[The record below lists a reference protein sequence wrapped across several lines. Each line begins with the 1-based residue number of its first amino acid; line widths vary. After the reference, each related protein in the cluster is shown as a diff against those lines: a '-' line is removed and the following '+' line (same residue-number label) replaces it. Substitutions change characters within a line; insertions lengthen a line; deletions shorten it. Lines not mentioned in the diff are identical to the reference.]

1 MSTMTRDEILA
12 AVMAGKSLRGA
23 NLTRA
28 TLTGTNL
35 RSAHL
40 RSADLTD
47 AILTGANLGHRS
59 IVPDTGAFRVWKK
72 LAKGALCCL
81 LVPAEAR
88 RMSSLVG
95 RKCRVEYADVLSIT
109 DGDGRP
115 VGECLSSYVPGGL
128 GPMLRYVV
136 GQRVVPDAYDDDI
149 RVECSH
155 GIHCFITKAEAEEYN
170 V

>member
-12 AVMAGKSLRGA
+12 AVMAGTSLTGADLRGA
-23 NLTRA
+23 H
-28 TLTGTNL
+28 LTG
-35 RSAHL
+35 AH
-40 RSADLTD
+40 LTD
-47 AILTGANLGHRS
+47 ANLTGADLGHRS
-59 IVPDTGAFRVWKK
+59 IVPDTGAFTAWKK
-72 LAKGALCCL
+72 LARGALCCL

-115 VGECLSSYVPGGL
+115 VGERLSSYVPGGL

-136 GQRVVPDAYDDDI
+136 GQRVVPED
-149 RVECSH
+149 RKSTRLNSSH
-155 GIHCFITKAEAEEYN
+155 PK
-170 V
+170 